1 MDSTENSK
9 LKTFTSL
16 PYFFIAGIAISFL
29 LSLVLLQLF
38 TFLLVITWLADS
50 KKNKLALNRIGFILF
65 AFILIRIIS
74 IVFSEYFLLSV
85 HALYK
90 DALYSIGFFAMAS
103 YIKSFSNNQRKN
115 ILELFLLF
123 SVIVSLVGITKFM
136 LGIKPR
142 AESIV
147 SGYATFS
154 TYLLAGI
161 AIFFSF
167 FSDLKKRINPW
178 FLVVSGIIILLAIV
192 LALSRADLGIAIAI
206 VFLAVLQKKMEWKYL
221 LPVLFLT
228 AILSLFSFQQNSGEI
243 KSRLSQP
250 ATMSQRD
257 VLWKSAFQLAGEHPL
272 IGFGPRT
279 FEKIFPNRD
288 QLSDKG
294 VGGWHNDYL
303 TVYLESGIVGLMVF
317 LLLIY
322 QIIKKGY
329 QKFLFTDNWNWGIF
343 ISIIALLLSAGMSGF
358 INNPILSLLFVFML
372 AFFSS
377 ELESEN

>member
-9 LKTFTSL
+9 LKTFTLL

-50 KKNKLALNRIGFILF
+50 KKNKLALNRIGFIFF
-65 AFILIRIIS
+65 AFISIRIIS

-178 FLVVSGIIILLAIV
+178 FLVVSGILILLAIV

-206 VFLAVLQKKMEWKYL
+206 VFLAALQKKMEWKYL

-322 QIIKKGY
+322 QIVKKGY

>member
-9 LKTFTSL
+9 LKTFTLL

-50 KKNKLALNRIGFILF
+50 KKNKLALNRIGFIFF
-65 AFILIRIIS
+65 AFISIRIIS

-178 FLVVSGIIILLAIV
+178 FLVVSGILILLAIV

-206 VFLAVLQKKMEWKYL
+206 VFLAALQKKMEWKYL

-257 VLWKSAFQLAGEHPL
+257 VLWKSAFQLADEHPL

-322 QIIKKGY
+322 QIVKKGY
-329 QKFLFTDNWNWGIF
+329 QKFLFTDKWNWGIF